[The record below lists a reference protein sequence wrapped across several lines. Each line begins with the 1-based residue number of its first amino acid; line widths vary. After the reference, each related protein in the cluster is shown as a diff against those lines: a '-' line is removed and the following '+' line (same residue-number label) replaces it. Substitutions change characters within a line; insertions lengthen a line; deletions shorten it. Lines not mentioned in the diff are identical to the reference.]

1 VRKAYQRPVD
11 AKTVDRLVTLAEN
24 TYTRSG
30 KTFEAGIA
38 QAMVAVLASPRFL
51 FREEATEPSLAGQ
64 TYPFV
69 DEYSLASRL
78 SYFLWSSM
86 PDDELQRLAGAKQ
99 LRANLTTQF
108 ERMLSDP
115 RSDALTK
122 NFVGQWLQS
131 RDIESVSIDARR
143 CSLEEAARTRTRS
156 GAASVSTRAARQAGE
171 SLTADE
177 KDELEKIRKTFFRR
191 NGAPLRA
198 ELNGDLRQ
206 AMRQETEKTFEYILR
221 EDRRLLELIDSDY
234 TFLNERLAKTLR
246 DHERRRR

>member
-1 VRKAYQRPVD
+1 VRKAYRRPVD
-11 AKTVDRLVTLAEN
+11 SKTVDRLVTLAES

-131 RDIESVSIDARR
+131 RDIESVSIDARQVLAR
-143 CSLEEAARTRTRS
+143 EAAPDPDQERR
-156 GAASVSTRAARQAGE
+156 RQRFRELRDKPEE

-191 NGAPLRA
+191 NGVPLCA
-198 ELNGDLRQ
+198 ELNGDLRR
-206 AMRQETEKTFEYILR
+206 AMRQETESI
-221 EDRRLLELIDSDY
+221 
-234 TFLNERLAKTLR
+234 
-246 DHERRRR
+246 